1 MSTGM
6 IVHRSINRESVC
18 KANTGGDTSGNCFV
32 FSYEIT
38 FRYFNI
44 APCVTNKNNARMRHV
59 TDKESYFENFLHV
72 VRRISTETRRKP
84 MSVWY
89 FLEYL
94 ATYKTAEAVVRTCSV
109 KKEFLKFCKIHKK
122 TPVPESTLLKKRL
135 WPKCFPV
142 NFENF

>member
-18 KANTGGDTSGNCFV
+18 KANTGGNTSGNCFV

-44 APCVTNKNNARMRHV
+44 APSVTNKNNARMRHV

-72 VRRISTETRRKP
+72 VRRISTETRMKP
-84 MSVWY
+84 VSVWY

-94 ATYKTAEAVVRTCSV
+94 PTYKSAEAVVRTRSV
-109 KKEFLKFCKIHKK
+109 KKGFLKFCKIHKK
-122 TPVPESTLLKKRL
+122 TPVPDSTLLKKRL
-135 WPKCFPV
+135 WHK
-142 NFENF
+142 

>member
-1 MSTGM
+1 M
-6 IVHRSINRESVC
+6 IVHRSIKRESVC
-18 KANTGGDTSGNCFV
+18 KANTRGNTSGNCFV

-44 APCVTNKNNARMRHV
+44 APSVTCKYEARNRQGILFWKFL
-59 TDKESYFENFLHV
+59 TCSPQNFH
-72 VRRISTETRRKP
+72 RNTEET

-94 ATYKTAEAVVRTCSV
+94 ATYKTAEAVVWTCSV

-122 TPVPESTLLKKRL
+122 TPVPESTLLKKETL
-135 WPKCFPV
+135 AQVLSSEFWEFLSTPFLI
-142 NFENF
+142 

>member
-1 MSTGM
+1 M
-6 IVHRSINRESVC
+6 IVHRSIKRESVC
-18 KANTGGDTSGNCFV
+18 KANTRGNTSGNCFV

-44 APCVTNKNNARMRHV
+44 APSVTCKYEARNRQGILFWKFL
-59 TDKESYFENFLHV
+59 TCSPQNFH
-72 VRRISTETRRKP
+72 RNTEET

>member
-1 MSTGM
+1 M
-6 IVHRSINRESVC
+6 IVHRSIKRESVC
-18 KANTGGDTSGNCFV
+18 KANTRGNTSGNCFV

-44 APCVTNKNNARMRHV
+44 APSVTCKYEARNRQGILFWKV
-59 TDKESYFENFLHV
+59 LTCSPQNFH
-72 VRRISTETRRKP
+72 RNTEET

-135 WPKCFPV
+135 WHKCFPV